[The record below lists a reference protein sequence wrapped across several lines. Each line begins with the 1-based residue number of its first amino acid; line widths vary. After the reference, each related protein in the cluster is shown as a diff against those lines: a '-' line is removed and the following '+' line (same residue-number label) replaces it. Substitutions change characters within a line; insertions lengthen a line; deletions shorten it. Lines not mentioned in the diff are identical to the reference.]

1 MREMDFLNSKTKT
14 RLGTVQAGNACC
26 KPVWMSGAAGN
37 IAKLS
42 RGVLAPV
49 LLLFLA
55 CGVSHGDAA
64 RHADR
69 FTHSYLIHLPGI
81 AGPTY
86 FDGEFVR
93 GLRNGGYEG
102 RLDVYDWTESD
113 PGLDALWS
121 RQRNER
127 EAAAIADKI
136 VSIFKSDPLAR
147 ITITAHSGGVG
158 VAVWALER
166 LPKGVQVQ
174 TMLLLAGALS
184 PQYDL
189 SKALGH
195 VCGKAYSFSSLDDAV
210 VLGAGTRMF
219 GTIDG
224 VDCDAAGRV
233 GFSTPSGADS
243 AAYQKLVSRPYQQAW
258 IKLGNIGDHIGTLQ
272 TRFAQH
278 VLAPLVLQGL
288 GANVTTQ
295 PTTPPAHG

>member
-1 MREMDFLNSKTKT
+1 MLETVFFNLKAKT
-14 RLGTVQAGNACC
+14 R
-26 KPVWMSGAAGN
+26 AAGV
-37 IAKLS
+37 ICKLS
-42 RGVLAPV
+42 RGVLTPV
-49 LLLFLA
+49 FFV
-55 CGVSHGDAA
+55 CIVYGISRGDADQNA
-64 RHADR
+64 SR
-69 FTHSYLIHLPGI
+69 FAHSYLIHLPGI

-86 FDGEFVR
+86 FDGELVR
-93 GLRNGGYEG
+93 GLQSGGYDG
-102 RLDVYDWTESD
+102 RIEIYDWTEAD
-113 PGLDALWS
+113 PGLAALWS

-136 VSIFKSDPLAR
+136 VSIFKSDPLAQ
-147 ITITAHSGGVG
+147 ITVTAHSGGVG

-174 TMLLLAGALS
+174 TMLLLSGALS

-189 SKALGH
+189 SKALRH
-195 VCGKAYSFSSLDDAV
+195 VCGKAYSFSSVNDAV

-233 GFSTPSGADS
+233 GFSTPPGADP
-243 AAYQKLVSRPYQQAW
+243 AAYQKLVPRPYQQAW

-272 TRFAQH
+272 TLFAQH

-288 GANVTTQ
+288 GATITTQ
-295 PTTPPAHG
+295 PTTAPAHG